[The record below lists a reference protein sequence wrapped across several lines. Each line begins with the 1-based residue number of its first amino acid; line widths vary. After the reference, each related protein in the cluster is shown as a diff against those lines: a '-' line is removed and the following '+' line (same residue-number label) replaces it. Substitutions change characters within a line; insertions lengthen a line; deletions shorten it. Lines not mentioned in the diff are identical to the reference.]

1 MPMGRGLSR
10 RQRHEI
16 LRALLLLGATASV
29 TGGAAVV
36 PTGSGSGL
44 GGRLQEVA
52 KAMQD
57 TAAPGA
63 LGRFASVL
71 VLHPLDTLKTR
82 AQVVS
87 SVSRRTAE
95 TAIYR
100 SPGVLSG
107 AGPAVAGQ
115 IVNAMLTCAGYELWK
130 GWSRDFAPVR
140 AAMSSLRALCG
151 SCAAVFFDALGARGS
166 LSSARSV
173 EPADAAAAHTS
184 HVDAA
189 WIDRLC
195 VWHRVSMHAHGLCC
209 VQ

>member
-1 MPMGRGLSR
+1 MATSLGRH
-10 RQRHEI
+10 RQMH
-16 LRALLLLGATASV
+16 LRALLLLAASASA
-29 TGGAAVV
+29 TGGSTVFPV
-36 PTGSGSGL
+36 GSGSGL

-140 AAMSSLRALCG
+140 AAMSSPRHALLFLLAPPG
-151 SCAAVFFDALGARGS
+151 REGS
-166 LSSARSV
+166 LRFARSIQ
-173 EPADAAAAHTS
+173 PS
-184 HVDAA
+184 LS
-189 WIDRLC
+189 R
-195 VWHRVSMHAHGLCC
+195 
-209 VQ
+209 